1 MSVLVLGASGQLA
14 THLRGLLPNAVYWG
28 KEKLDLRQPPDVR
41 AAIEAHRPSV
51 IVNAAAYTAVDKAE
65 SERDAAWT
73 VNAEAPAMIGRAAA
87 VLDVPLIHISTDYVF
102 DGTKS
107 GEYEV
112 SDPCNPLCVY
122 GASKLGGELAVRT
135 MSPKSWILRTSWV
148 FSEFGANF
156 VKTILR
162 LADEREDLRIVADQV
177 GRPTYAGD
185 LAELVARMVER
196 RDGTRLPFGTYHAVG
211 GAVTSWHGFAE
222 AIVAAGVRH
231 KRLVRAPRVTAIATS
246 DYPTP
251 ARRPA
256 NAALLPSIELSSI
269 FNVEFDWMRGLDS
282 AVRRLGESPQRSPG
296 G

>member
-14 THLRGLLPNAVYWG
+14 THLRELLPNAAYWG
-28 KEKLDLRQPPDVR
+28 REKLDLGQPAKVR
-41 AAIEAHRPSV
+41 PAIEAHRPSA

-73 VNAEAPAMIGRAAA
+73 VNAEAPAMIARAAA
-87 VLDVPLIHISTDYVF
+87 ALGVPLIHLSTDYVF
-102 DGTKS
+102 DGTKT

-112 SDPCNPLCVY
+112 SDPCNPLGVY
-122 GASKLGGELAVRT
+122 GASKLGGELAVRSL
-135 MSPKSWILRTSWV
+135 SPKSWILRTSWV
-148 FSEFGANF
+148 FSGFGANF

-162 LADEREDLRIVADQV
+162 LADEREELRVVADQV

-185 LAELVARMVER
+185 LAVLVARMVER
-196 RDGTRLPFGTYHAVG
+196 RDATRLPFGTYHAVG
-211 GAVTSWHGFAE
+211 GPVTSWHGFAE

-231 KRLVRAPRVTAIATS
+231 QRLVRAPGVTAIATS
-246 DYPTP
+246 DYPVP

-256 NAALLPSIELSSI
+256 NSALSPSIELSSI

-282 AVRRLGESPQRSPG
+282 TVRRLGESPQLAG